1 MQFKQY
7 PSYKNS
13 GVEWLGEVPEHWTV
27 LKNRHIFNFSKG
39 LSITKENLQES
50 GIPCVSYGEVHS
62 KFGFE
67 FNPEINDL
75 KFVSEEYLKT
85 SKNCLLNSGDFIFA
99 DTSEDFEGS
108 GNFSYLNSKSQ
119 VFAGYHT
126 VIARL
131 KFSHNPRFFAYV
143 FDSNAHRKQIQ
154 TQVKGIKVFSIT
166 QGILKDIY
174 SWLPP
179 IDEQQKIV
187 LFLDTET
194 ARIDNLISKQ
204 EKLIELLE
212 EQRKSIISHA
222 VTKGLNP
229 DAPMKDSGVEW
240 LGDVPEHWM
249 TPSSKHLLE
258 IPITDGPHETPNF
271 VDDGV
276 PFISA
281 EAISKGKI
289 DFDKKRGYITP
300 ELNAIYSK
308 KYSPKIEDIYM
319 VKSGATTGK
328 VAMVETT
335 EEFNI
340 WSPLA
345 VFRCNK
351 NKVLPKFLLAVFN
364 SSHFYDALV
373 LNWSY
378 GTQQNIGMGVLSNIE
393 IPCPPLKEQAE
404 IIQHLDAQNTKF
416 DKLIS
421 TQSQLIEK
429 LKEYRSSIISHAV
442 TGKIDVREFGA

>member
-1 MQFKQY
+1 MEFKQY
-7 PSYKNS
+7 PSYKKS
-13 GVEWLGEVPEHWTV
+13 GVEWLGDVPEHWQIVRTKDIFNHRKEEALEDDEIV
-27 LKNRHIFNFSKG
+27 TAFRDGQVTLRKNRRTDGFTNSIKEHGYQHINNG
-39 LSITKENLQES
+39 
-50 GIPCVSYGEVHS
+50 
-62 KFGFE
+62 
-67 FNPEINDL
+67 DL
-75 KFVSEEYLKT
+75 VIHEM
-85 SKNCLLNSGDFIFA
+85 DA
-99 DTSEDFEGS
+99 
-108 GNFSYLNSKSQ
+108 
-119 VFAGYHT
+119 FAGAIGVSDSSGKSTPVYT
-126 VIARL
+126 VCYAKNENINHH
-131 KFSHNPRFFAYV
+131 FYSHFFRTMAKTG
-143 FDSNAHRKQIQ
+143 FINSLA
-154 TQVKGIKVFSIT
+154 KGIRVRSTEFRWNESRNVY
-166 QGILKDIY
+166 LAE
-174 SWLPP
+174 PP
-179 IDEQQKIV
+179 KADQEKIV
-187 LFLDTET
+187 SFLDTET
-194 ARIDNLISKQ
+194 ARIDNLIAKQ

-240 LGDVPEHWM
+240 LGEVPEHWM

>member
-1 MQFKQY
+1 MQFKEY

-13 GVEWLGEVPEHWTV
+13 FYFRTDLPRNWMEKKLQYISSNSKNSFVDGPFGSD
-27 LKNRHIFNFSKG
+27 LKTDDYKD
-39 LSITKENLQES
+39 S
-50 GIPCVSYGEVHS
+50 GIPLIQLNNIRDGKHFST
-62 KFGFE
+62 K
-67 FNPEINDL
+67 L
-75 KFVSEEYLKT
+75 KFITE
-85 SKNCLLNSGDFIFA
+85 SKKNELSRHIALPNDVVIAKMADPVARAAIVNS
-99 DTSEDFEGS
+99 
-108 GNFSYLNSKSQ
+108 NFSEYVIVADCVKLTPNNKLVDINYLVWAINSSY
-119 VFAGYHT
+119 VRNNAEIVSNGT
-126 VIARL
+126 TRIRINLGEL
-131 KFSHNPRFFAYV
+131 KKLKIPYPSL
-143 FDSNAHRKQIQ
+143 SEQ
-154 TQVKGIKVFSIT
+154 TQIAN
-166 QGILKDIY
+166 
-174 SWLPP
+174 
-179 IDEQQKIV
+179 
-187 LFLDTET
+187 FLDQET
-194 ARIDNLISKQ
+194 TKIDTLIAKQ

-229 DAPMKDSGVEW
+229 NVPMKDSGVEW
-240 LGDVPEHWM
+240 LGQVPEHWM

-271 VDDGV
+271 VDDGI

-308 KYSPKIEDIYM
+308 KYSPKVEDIYM

-335 EEFNI
+335 ETFNI

-404 IIQHLDAQNTKF
+404 IIQHLDVQNTKF
-416 DKLIS
+416 DKLIG

-442 TGKIDVREFGA
+442 TGKIDVREFC

>member
-1 MQFKQY
+1 MEFKPYSLYIPCDIHWFNDIPQSWKQVRVEQY
-7 PSYKNS
+7 LIKKDQNIGDLWRSTQLLSLTQKGIIEKDINDGKGKTHSDYSTYQAIDIDDLVFCLFDIDETPR
-13 GVEWLGEVPEHWTV
+13 TV
-27 LKNRHIFNFSKG
+27 GLSTKKGMITSAYTAFKSKENVNTQYLYYFFESLDDAKALKPYYKG
-39 LSITKENLQES
+39 LRKTVR
-50 GIPCVSYGEVHS
+50 PP
-62 KFGFE
+62 E
-67 FNPEINDL
+67 FL
-75 KFVSEEYLKT
+75 KIHVPFPPKVEQVA
-85 SKNCLLNSGDFIFA
+85 I
-99 DTSEDFEGS
+99 
-108 GNFSYLNSKSQ
+108 SQ
-119 VFAGYHT
+119 
-126 VIARL
+126 
-131 KFSHNPRFFAYV
+131 
-143 FDSNAHRKQIQ
+143 
-154 TQVKGIKVFSIT
+154 
-166 QGILKDIY
+166 
-174 SWLPP
+174 
-179 IDEQQKIV
+179 
-187 LFLDTET
+187 FLDTET
-194 ARIDNLISKQ
+194 ARIDNLIAKQ

-229 DAPMKDSGVEW
+229 NAPMKDSGVEW

>member
-1 MQFKQY
+1 MIFKPYPKYTSCAIQWFNEIPQSWKQVRVEQY
-7 PSYKNS
+7 LIKKDENIGDLWSSTQLLSLTQKGIIEKDINEGKGKTHSDYSTYQAIDIGDLVFCLFDIDETPR
-13 GVEWLGEVPEHWTV
+13 TV
-27 LKNRHIFNFSKG
+27 GLSTKKGMITSAYTAFKSKENINTQYVYYFFESLDDAKALKPYYKG
-39 LSITKENLQES
+39 LRKTVR
-50 GIPCVSYGEVHS
+50 PP
-62 KFGFE
+62 E
-67 FNPEINDL
+67 FL
-75 KFVSEEYLKT
+75 KIHVPFPPKVEQVA
-85 SKNCLLNSGDFIFA
+85 I
-99 DTSEDFEGS
+99 
-108 GNFSYLNSKSQ
+108 SQ
-119 VFAGYHT
+119 
-126 VIARL
+126 
-131 KFSHNPRFFAYV
+131 
-143 FDSNAHRKQIQ
+143 
-154 TQVKGIKVFSIT
+154 
-166 QGILKDIY
+166 
-174 SWLPP
+174 
-179 IDEQQKIV
+179 
-187 LFLDTET
+187 FLDTET
-194 ARIDNLISKQ
+194 ARIDTLIAKQ

-240 LGDVPEHWM
+240 LGEVPEHWM

-351 NKVLPKFLLAVFN
+351 NKMLPKFLLAVFN

-393 IPCPPLKEQAE
+393 IPCPPLKEQTE
-404 IIQHLDAQNTKF
+404 IIQYLDAQNTKF
-416 DKLIS
+416 DKLIG
-421 TQSQLIEK
+421 TQSALIEK

-442 TGKIDVREFGA
+442 TGKIDVREFSA

>member
-1 MQFKQY
+1 M
-7 PSYKNS
+7 
-13 GVEWLGEVPEHWTV
+13 EWLGDVPEHWNLKRFGYLFDENKKKNIGLKETNV
-27 LKNRHIFNFSKG
+27 LSLSYGNIKEKNIDDNKG
-39 LSITKENLQES
+39 LLPESFETYQIIEPNNIVFRFTDLQNDKRSLRSAISKYHGIITSAYIAVKTKQNADFYNYLFRAYDLQ
-50 GIPCVSYGEVHS
+50 
-62 KFGFE
+62 
-67 FNPEINDL
+67 
-75 KFVSEEYLKT
+75 
-85 SKNCLLNSGDFIFA
+85 
-99 DTSEDFEGS
+99 
-108 GNFSYLNSKSQ
+108 
-119 VFAGYHT
+119 
-126 VIARL
+126 
-131 KFSHNPRFFAYV
+131 
-143 FDSNAHRKQIQ
+143 
-154 TQVKGIKVFSIT
+154 KVFYSMGEGMR
-166 QGILKDIY
+166 QSLKMDELNKMPVV
-174 SWLPP
+174 LPNK
-179 IDEQQKIV
+179 DEQKRIV
-187 LFLDTET
+187 SFLDTET
-194 ARIDNLISKQ
+194 ARIDTLIAKQ

-240 LGDVPEHWM
+240 LGEVPEHWM

-271 VDDGV
+271 VDDGI

-308 KYSPKIEDIYM
+308 KYSPKVEDIYM

-335 EEFNI
+335 ETFNI

-404 IIQHLDAQNTKF
+404 IIQHLDVQNTKF
-416 DKLIS
+416 DKLIG

>member
-7 PSYKNS
+7 PSYKPS
-13 GVEWLGEVPEHWTV
+13 GVEWLGDVPEHWNLKRFGYLFDENKKKNIGLKETNV
-27 LKNRHIFNFSKG
+27 LSLSYGNIKEKNIDENKG
-39 LSITKENLQES
+39 LLPESFETYQIIEPNNIVFRFTDLQNDKRSLRSAISKYHGIITSAYIAVKTKQNADFYNYLFRAYDLQ
-50 GIPCVSYGEVHS
+50 
-62 KFGFE
+62 
-67 FNPEINDL
+67 
-75 KFVSEEYLKT
+75 
-85 SKNCLLNSGDFIFA
+85 
-99 DTSEDFEGS
+99 
-108 GNFSYLNSKSQ
+108 
-119 VFAGYHT
+119 
-126 VIARL
+126 
-131 KFSHNPRFFAYV
+131 
-143 FDSNAHRKQIQ
+143 
-154 TQVKGIKVFSIT
+154 KVFYSMGEGMR
-166 QGILKDIY
+166 QSLKMDELNKMPVV
-174 SWLPP
+174 LPNK
-179 IDEQQKIV
+179 DEQKRIV
-187 LFLDTET
+187 SFLDTET
-194 ARIDNLISKQ
+194 ARIDNLIAKQ

-229 DAPMKDSGVEW
+229 NAPMKDSGVEW
-240 LGDVPEHWM
+240 LGEVPEHWM

-328 VAMVETT
+328 VAMVETSD
-335 EEFNI
+335 EFNI

-351 NKVLPKFLLAVFN
+351 NKMLPKFLLAVFN

-393 IPCPPLKEQAE
+393 IPCPPLKEQTE
-404 IIQHLDAQNTKF
+404 IIQYLDAQNTKF
-416 DKLIS
+416 DKLIG

>member
-13 GVEWLGEVPEHWTV
+13 GVEWLGDVPEHWGV
-27 LKNRHIFNFSKG
+27 NRLGVHFKNRKEKVSDKDFKPLSVTKHGIVPQLEHAAKSDNGDNRKLVRKG
-39 LSITKENLQES
+39 DYVINSRSDRKGSS
-50 GIPCVSYGEVHS
+50 GLADLDGSVSL
-62 KFGFE
+62 
-67 FNPEINDL
+67 INIVL
-75 KFVSEEYLKT
+75 TPFKT
-85 SKNCLLNSGDFIFA
+85 I
-99 DTSEDFEGS
+99 
-108 GNFSYLNSKSQ
+108 
-119 VFAGYHT
+119 HP
-126 VIARL
+126 
-131 KFSHNPRFFAYV
+131 KFSHYLLRSYLFQEEFYKYGHGIVADLWTTNYEDMRNIHLALPSV
-143 FDSNAHRKQIQ
+143 SEQ
-154 TQVKGIKVFSIT
+154 TQISNF
-166 QGILKDIY
+166 L
-174 SWLPP
+174 
-179 IDEQQKIV
+179 EQ
-187 LFLDTET
+187 ET
-194 ARIDNLISKQ
+194 TRIDNLIAKQ

-229 DAPMKDSGVEW
+229 NAPMKDGGVEW
-240 LGDVPEHWM
+240 LGEVPEHWM

-335 EEFNI
+335 ETFNI

-404 IIQHLDAQNTKF
+404 IIQHLDVQNTKF
-416 DKLIS
+416 DKLID

-442 TGKIDVREFGA
+442 TGKIDVREFSA

>member
-13 GVEWLGEVPEHWTV
+13 GVEWLGDVPEHWQIVRTKDIFNHRKEEALEDDEIVTAFRDGQVTLRKNRRTDGFTNSIKEHGYQHINSGDLVIHEMDAFAGAIGVSDSSGKSTPVYSVCYAKNENINHHFYSHFFRTMAKTGFINSLAKGIRVRSTEFRWNESRNVYLVEPPKSDQQKIVAFLDTETTRIDNLIAKQEKLIELLEEQRKSIISHAVTKGLNPNAPMKDSGVEWLGEVPSHWTV

-67 FNPEINDL
+67 FNPEIDDM
-75 KFVSEEYLKT
+75 KFVSEEYLET

-108 GNFSYLNSKSQ
+108 GNFSYLNSNSQ

-131 KFSHNPRFFAYV
+131 KSKQKPRFFAYI

-179 IDEQQKIV
+179 VHEQDLIVEYLDNECKKIS
-187 LFLDTET
+187 LLK
-194 ARIDNLISKQ
+194 AKQ
-204 EKLIELLE
+204 IE
-212 EQRKSIISHA
+212 
-222 VTKGLNP
+222 
-229 DAPMKDSGVEW
+229 
-240 LGDVPEHWM
+240 
-249 TPSSKHLLE
+249 
-258 IPITDGPHETPNF
+258 
-271 VDDGV
+271 
-276 PFISA
+276 
-281 EAISKGKI
+281 
-289 DFDKKRGYITP
+289 
-300 ELNAIYSK
+300 
-308 KYSPKIEDIYM
+308 
-319 VKSGATTGK
+319 
-328 VAMVETT
+328 
-335 EEFNI
+335 
-340 WSPLA
+340 
-345 VFRCNK
+345 
-351 NKVLPKFLLAVFN
+351 
-364 SSHFYDALV
+364 
-373 LNWSY
+373 
-378 GTQQNIGMGVLSNIE
+378 
-393 IPCPPLKEQAE
+393 
-404 IIQHLDAQNTKF
+404 
-416 DKLIS
+416 
-421 TQSQLIEK
+421 LIEK

-442 TGKIDVREFGA
+442 TGKIDVREFGT